1 MKYLLPGLLVL
12 FPLQAFAHDTESHHI
27 DGHYDRVHLS
37 ASAEQQIENDTIIAT
52 LYAEEEGSNPAQLAD
67 LVNKKI
73 EWAAKLVKRHKDIK
87 LQTNSYS
94 THPVYNKNKI
104 SRWRV
109 RQSIK
114 LESRNMAKVSEL
126 LGQLQDKLALQGI
139 QFAVSSG
146 LKTKTD
152 GGLIADALSA
162 FENRASLVVK
172 QLKRKGYK
180 IVDINISTSGNMRQ
194 RNLNVRA
201 AMMESV
207 AAPTVEAGEQT
218 VGVTVSGSVELE

>member
-1 MKYLLPGLLVL
+1 MKYLLPGLLL
-12 FPLQAFAHDTESHHI
+12 FFPFQAFAHDTES
-27 DGHYDRVHLS
+27 HYDRVHLS

-52 LYAEEEGSNPAQLAD
+52 LYAEEEGSNPTQLAD

-73 EWAAKLVKRHKDIK
+73 EWAAKRVKKHKDIK

-94 THPVYNKNKI
+94 TNPVYNKNKI

-109 RQSIK
+109 RQSIR

-126 LGQLQDKLALQGI
+126 LGLLQDKLALQGM
-139 QFAVSSG
+139 QFAVSSE

-152 GGLIADALSA
+152 DSLIADALSA
-162 FENRASLVVK
+162 FENRANQVAK
-172 QLKRKGYK
+172 QLKRKSYK
-180 IVDINISTSGNMRQ
+180 IVDINISTSGNARQ
-194 RNLNVRA
+194 HNLNVRS

-207 AAPTVEAGEQT
+207 SAPTVEAGEQT
-218 VGVTVSGSVELE
+218 VQVTVSGSVELE